1 MNEQPKRGRRAV
13 SCHPQFD
20 DARYWRFERDSRIPH
35 GTFET
40 RGHRVGDRA
49 VFAVCAAII
58 VGLVVWEVAA
68 RVFN

>member
-1 MNEQPKRGRRAV
+1 MSTQPERGRRGI
-13 SCHPQFD
+13 SCDPQFD

-40 RGHRVGDRA
+40 RWQGIGDRA

-58 VGLVVWEVAA
+58 VGLVAWEAAA
-68 RVFN
+68 RFFN